1 LAITNGLKRAE
12 LLLISALPPLR
23 SPLHQNPL
31 NSHGERVLGNL
42 KASSHAFSVTALS
55 ITGNKMNDKQSI
67 ISNQKFEG
75 PFEQHEFTI
84 ELNGRVRKYTYKA
97 TLGRSPVRPRA
108 SRDKKG
114 NGIKFNGDFENDPDL
129 LALEAGWDES
139 LEALN
144 RPHRPL
150 KRADVPL
157 DLPPGL

>member
-1 LAITNGLKRAE
+1 MDIT
-12 LLLISALPPLR
+12 
-23 SPLHQNPL
+23 
-31 NSHGERVLGNL
+31 
-42 KASSHAFSVTALS
+42 
-55 ITGNKMNDKQSI
+55 DKQSLI
-67 ISNQKFEG
+67 TNRKYDGDFEK
-75 PFEQHEFTI
+75 HEFTI

-157 DLPPGL
+157 ELPPSL